1 MEYRRIYARIDLD
14 ALENNL
20 NSIEAALPGGV
31 GLMPVVKADAYG
43 HGAAEIARFLG
54 TRGAYFGVADM
65 GEAAELR
72 NAGVTKPI
80 LILGYTSHELYGEA
94 VARDITLTVFG
105 YGDAVKLDRAA
116 AAVGK
121 TAKVHVAI
129 DTGMS
134 RIGFQATDAS
144 ADEVLRISELPCI
157 NVEGLFSHYATA
169 DEADK
174 SGAKAQRLCFEEF
187 IEKLR
192 ARSIRPRLIHMN
204 NSAGIIELDGS
215 FYDMARAGIILYGL
229 YPSEYVARDKLS
241 LMPVMELIT
250 HISHIKTLPEG
261 RGISYGHT
269 YVTEREMRIATI
281 PVGYADGY
289 PRALSG
295 KGHVL
300 ISGVRCP
307 ILGRVCMDQMMADV
321 SALPDVGVGDKV
333 VLFGTDGDQSISV
346 EELAALSGSFN
357 YEFVCNIGRRV
368 PRAYFRHGEHLKTVS
383 YLEY

>member
-80 LILGYTSHELYGEA
+80 LILGYTSPELYGEA

>member
-14 ALENNL
+14 ALESNL
-20 NSIEAALPGGV
+20 EAIEAWLPSGV

-54 TRGAYFGVADM
+54 THGVYFGVADM

-80 LILGYTSHELYGEA
+80 LILGYTSPELYGEA
-94 VARDITLTVFG
+94 IARDITLTVFS

-121 TAKVHVAI
+121 TARVHIAI

-134 RIGFQATDAS
+134 RIGFQATDSS

-157 NVEGLFSHYATA
+157 DVEGLFSHYATA

-174 SGAKAQRLCFEEF
+174 TGAQSQRLCFESF
-187 IEKLR
+187 LEKLR
-192 ARSIRPRLIHMN
+192 SRGALPRLIHMN

-229 YPSEYVARDKLS
+229 YPSEFVSRDKLS
-241 LMPVMELIT
+241 LTPVMELIT
-250 HISHIKTLPEG
+250 HISHVKTLPKG

-269 YVTEREMRIATI
+269 YITEREMRVATV

-307 ILGRVCMDQMMADV
+307 ILGRVCMDQMMVDV
-321 SALPDVGVGDKV
+321 TALPNVGVGDRV
-333 VLFGTDGDQSISV
+333 VLFGADGDQRISV

>member
-80 LILGYTSHELYGEA
+80 LILGYTSPELYGEA

-116 AAVGK
+116 ASVGK

-157 NVEGLFSHYATA
+157 DVEGLFSHYATA

-204 NSAGIIELDGS
+204 NSAGIIELNGS

-307 ILGRVCMDQMMADV
+307 ILGRICMDQMMADV